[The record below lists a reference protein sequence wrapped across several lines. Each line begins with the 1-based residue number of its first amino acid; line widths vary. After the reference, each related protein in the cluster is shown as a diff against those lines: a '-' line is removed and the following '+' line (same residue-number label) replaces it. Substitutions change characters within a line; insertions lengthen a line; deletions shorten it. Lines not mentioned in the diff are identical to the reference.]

1 MKLYFTELNKI
12 LVWEMSEYEEPIS
25 DEEKV
30 RRINIDA
37 QQHVVSVLTNINHCV
52 SSGEDSF

>member
-1 MKLYFTELNKI
+1 
-12 LVWEMSEYEEPIS
+12 MSEYEEPIS

-30 RRINIDA
+30 RSINIDA
-37 QQHVVSVLTNINHCV
+37 QQHVVLVLTNINHCV

>member
-1 MKLYFTELNKI
+1 
-12 LVWEMSEYEEPIS
+12 MSEYEEPIS